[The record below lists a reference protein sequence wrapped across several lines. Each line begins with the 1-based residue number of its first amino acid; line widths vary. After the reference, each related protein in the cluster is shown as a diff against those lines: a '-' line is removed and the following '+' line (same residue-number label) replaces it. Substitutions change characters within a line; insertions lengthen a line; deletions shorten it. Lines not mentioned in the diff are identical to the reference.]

1 MKHSFLAKIHTIKVS
16 LCQFFSCKITIAW
29 FSLQILSQ
37 THTLWWLTRHSIH
50 TSKMELYSQ
59 SPLWVRIWYSRLYQV
74 SGYFHDVS
82 NSGEYTFPR
91 KRDSI
96 MKMKSKNSEV
106 EMCWPASVMVKWGLG
121 ALLQPSGRQESP
133 VIHSAGPAT
142 HAKAISLSLSWLYF
156 WLSLSNENIKYSS
169 AFWLPPVPG
178 DTLSRTCN
186 ACTGSTLSLSW
197 W

>member
-1 MKHSFLAKIHTIKVS
+1 MIKVS
-16 LCQFFSCKITIAW
+16 LCQFFVSKINIAC

-37 THTLWWLTRHSIH
+37 ASTLCWLTGYSIH
-50 TSKMELYSQ
+50 ASKMELYSQ
-59 SPLWVRIWYSRLYQV
+59 SPLWVKIGYSRLYQV

-82 NSGEYTFPR
+82 NSGENTFPR
-91 KRDSI
+91 KTDSI
-96 MKMKSKNSEV
+96 MKMKSKSSEV

-156 WLSLSNENIKYSS
+156 WLSLSSEN
-169 AFWLPPVPG
+169 FE
-178 DTLSRTCN
+178 
-186 ACTGSTLSLSW
+186 
-197 W
+197 